1 MLQGDD
7 KLSMDQIGE
16 MLDSFDATVANI
28 TERHPEP
35 LEQRVL
41 LFWEFFEVL
50 MQCCRELVVTVG
62 TPLHEGIPAFVTT
75 AIAVMNLVDRG
86 EIALPVPSADD
97 GDIGEMMEEEE

>member
-28 TERHPEP
+28 TEKHPEP
-35 LEQRVL
+35 IEQRVL

-75 AIAVMNLVDRG
+75 AITVMNLVDQG
-86 EIALPVPSADD
+86 ELALPEPATDA
-97 GDIGEMMEEEE
+97 GDFGDAAEE